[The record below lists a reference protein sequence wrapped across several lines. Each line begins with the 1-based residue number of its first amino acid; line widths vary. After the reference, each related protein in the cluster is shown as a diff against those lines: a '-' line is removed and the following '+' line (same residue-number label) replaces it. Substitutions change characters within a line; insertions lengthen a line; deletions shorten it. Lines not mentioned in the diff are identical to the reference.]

1 MNFSLLNKDGTPD
14 LHFGFLS
21 WNTSPADPSEP
32 ESKSSPI
39 SAKQIPNMTLS
50 VDQLYFNEN
59 PYGDWQ
65 LAIFREGDVVRI
77 DPISS
82 KLQTGSLKGSLFWQD
97 KGDNSSVEL
106 AMAASGA
113 DLAELT
119 KKFSNDAFVSSKK
132 YKFDVGLSWKGHPFY
147 FDRES
152 VSGRISFSAEDG
164 NFSKVDELPAF
175 LKALGIFNIGAL
187 SRRLLLDFSDVYEP
201 GLTYDKFSGALSLD
215 KGILKTTSP
224 ISIIAP
230 SAELVVTGEANIVT
244 ETLNEKL
251 TATFPLTGTLP
262 LAGLLWGTPQLAG
275 LLFIT
280 DKLIGDQL
288 SKVTSV
294 QYKVEG
300 SFNDPVMTPIRY
312 QPLEKTK

>member
-1 MNFSLLNKDGTPD
+1 MLDDNGTPN

-21 WNTSPADPSEP
+21 WNTATSDSNASVA
-32 ESKSSPI
+32 KGAPI
-39 SAKQIPNMTLS
+39 SAKQIPNMMLS
-50 VDQLYFNEN
+50 IDQLYLNES

-65 LAIFREGDVVRI
+65 LAISRNGDVVRI

-82 KLQTGSLKGSLFWQD
+82 QLQTGDFKGSLIWQD
-97 KGDNSSVEL
+97 KGKDSRVEL
-106 AMAASGA
+106 VIAANGA

-119 KKFSNDAFVSSKK
+119 RKFSNEAIVSSKK
-132 YKFDVGLSWKGHPFY
+132 YSIDVGLNWDGHPFY
-147 FDRES
+147 FDRKS
-152 VSGRISFSAEDG
+152 VSGRIAFSAENG

-201 GLTYDKFSGALSLD
+201 GLTYDQFKGTLSLER
-215 KGILKTTSP
+215 GLLKTTSP
-224 ISIIAP
+224 ISIVSP
-230 SAELVVTGEANIVT
+230 TAELSIEGEADIVN
-244 ETLNEKL
+244 ETLNERL
-251 TATFPLTGTLP
+251 TATFPISGTLP

-312 QPLEKTK
+312 RPLEKKAK

>member
-1 MNFSLLNKDGTPD
+1 M
-14 LHFGFLS
+14 
-21 WNTSPADPSEP
+21 
-32 ESKSSPI
+32 
-39 SAKQIPNMTLS
+39 
-50 VDQLYFNEN
+50 
-59 PYGDWQ
+59 
-65 LAIFREGDVVRI
+65 
-77 DPISS
+77 
-82 KLQTGSLKGSLFWQD
+82 
-97 KGDNSSVEL
+97 
-106 AMAASGA
+106 
-113 DLAELT
+113 
-119 KKFSNDAFVSSKK
+119 
-132 YKFDVGLSWKGHPFY
+132 SWKGHPFY